1 MTAYTSA
8 GTTIA
13 LSASSPATF
22 DSSGF
27 GALSYTTVGEVTNI
41 DGNIGR
47 SYNLVTH
54 MPLATR
60 ATIKKKGSY
69 NSGSITIQLAID
81 NDNAGQ
87 ALVKTALSSDSSYS
101 FKLTLQSG
109 DIYYFQ
115 GMVTAFPITPGSVD
129 SITAGSI
136 TVEITADSSG
146 NDFVLVNAA

>member
-22 DSSGF
+22 DSTGF
-27 GALSYTTVGEVTNI
+27 AALTFTTVGEVTNI

-54 MPLATR
+54 QPLATR
-60 ATIKKKGSY
+60 ATVKKKGSY
-69 NSGSITIQLAID
+69 NSGSITLQLALD

-87 ALVKTALSSDSSYS
+87 ALLKTALSSDSNYS
-101 FKLTLQSG
+101 FKMTLQSG

-115 GMVTAFPITPGSVD
+115 GMVMSFPITPASVD
-129 SITAGSI
+129 SITAGAI